1 MRYHSID
8 LLRSFAIVVMVIVHF
23 TENLAGYTPLIAGL
37 GAPTFLFLTGLSY
50 RLWLNAKQARG
61 VTETKIAKSTVRRG
75 LFLFGLG
82 FAFNVLVW
90 LPEDTFNW
98 DVLTLIGV
106 GMITLNLARQLPP
119 TITFLACLGL
129 TSLTPLLQFE
139 ADWQAYWT
147 PGYFDPDLTLTDVV
161 LGFLVVGYFPIFPW
175 LAFPLIGFLFGTFQF
190 AETPDPKRED
200 RFAQLG
206 WQAGLTLMLLA
217 VFVVLG
223 SANSSGETATFLS
236 QSWRMFPPGV
246 AYMAGTL
253 GFVLFAFGLSF
264 LFFDRDRRDRFQSLH
279 RITDTLSRHS
289 LSAYLL
295 HHIIHLY
302 PLWIYGSFSANDPTA
317 YWQKAMSVPWSLAAA
332 IACLTLM
339 YVIFR
344 LMDRYHRGG
353 IEAWMR
359 WLCD

>member
-23 TENLAGYTPLIAGL
+23 TENLSGYTPLIAGL

-50 RLWLNAKQARG
+50 RLWLNGKFAKGIA
-61 VTETKIAKSTVRRG
+61 ETDIAKSTIRRG

-119 TITFLACLGL
+119 MITSLTCSGL
-129 TSLTPLLQFE
+129 ISLTPLLQAE

-147 PGYFDPDLTLTDVV
+147 SGYFDPDLSLTDVV

-175 LAFPLIGFLFGTFQF
+175 LAYPLIGYLFGTFQF

-200 RFAQLG
+200 RIARRG
-206 WQAGLTLMLLA
+206 WQAGLALMFLA
-217 VFVVLG
+217 ILVVGG
-223 SANSSGETATFLS
+223 SSAMPGETAALLS
-236 QSWRMFPPGV
+236 KSWRMFPPGI
-246 AYMAGTL
+246 AYVTGTL
-253 GFVLFAFGLSF
+253 GFVLFAYGVSF
-264 LFFDRDRRDRFQSLH
+264 LLLDRGWRDRFQGFH
-279 RITDTLSRHS
+279 QITDTLSRHS

-295 HHIIHLY
+295 HHITHLY
-302 PLWIYGSFSANDPTA
+302 PLWIYGSFSAGDPTA
-317 YWQKAMSVPWSLAAA
+317 YWQQAMSTPWALAAA
-332 IACLTLM
+332 FAFLPLM
-339 YVIFR
+339 YATFR
-344 LMDRYHRGG
+344 LMDRYHRRG